1 MDAQDTSANGKEP
14 QIHGTGPHL
23 MGGFEPE
30 EGLGHHSANRPK
42 RNPVPS
48 LLRTL
53 LSDHLDAGYLEAA
66 QARKNGAKPRSRLA
80 EWGWQAIAAIAIAVV
95 FAAAVAQTTRIA
107 PGMKQEKQ
115 GLLAS
120 IRSEQRDSGALE
132 STRDRL
138 SSEVA
143 GARRSQLE
151 GNEQGKELL
160 NRLDQLGLAAA
171 STEVRGPALVVT
183 LADPGSGGDLSDV
196 SKERIPRSQQVIL
209 DRDMQLVVNSLWTS
223 GAEAISVSD
232 VRIGPNVTMRQAGGA
247 ILVDNQPTSSPYRIV
262 AIGPANII
270 KSAFERSPGMARM
283 RLLQK
288 SYGIRLTL
296 ATQENVQMAPA
307 ASRDVKYAKEIPA
320 GNR

>member
-1 MDAQDTSANGKEP
+1 
-14 QIHGTGPHL
+14 

-30 EGLGHHSANRPK
+30 EGLGHHTANRPK

-66 QARKNGAKPRSRLA
+66 EARKNGAAPRARLA

-107 PGMKQEKQ
+107 PGVMQEQ
-115 GLLAS
+115 QSLLAS
-120 IRSEQRDSGALE
+120 IRGEQRDSGALE
-132 STRDRL
+132 STRDQL

-171 STEVRGPALVVT
+171 TTEVRGPALIVT
-183 LADPGSGGDLSDV
+183 LADPGSSGDLSDV

-262 AIGPANII
+262 AIGPANTI

>member
-1 MDAQDTSANGKEP
+1 MSADDP
-14 QIHGTGPHL
+14 IHGNGPHL

-53 LSDHLDAGYLEAA
+53 LSDHLDAGYAEAA
-66 QARKNGAKPRSRLA
+66 AARGGGAAPRSRLA
-80 EWGWQAIAAIAIAVV
+80 EWGWQALAAIAIAAV

-107 PGMKQEKQ
+107 PGVMQEKQ

-120 IRSEQRDSGALE
+120 IRSEKRDSGALE
-132 STRDRL
+132 STRDQL
-138 SSEVA
+138 SAEVA
-143 GARRSQLE
+143 GARRGQLE

-171 STEVRGPALVVT
+171 STPVRGPALIVT
-183 LADPGSGGDLSDV
+183 LADPGSTGDLSDV

-209 DRDMQLVVNSLWTS
+209 DRDMQLVVNSLWNS

-247 ILVDNQPTSSPYRIV
+247 ILVDNQPISSPYRIV
-262 AIGPANII
+262 AIGPANTMR
-270 KSAFERSPGMARM
+270 SSFERSPGMARM

-296 ATQENVQMAPA
+296 STQENVQLAPA
-307 ASRDVKYAKEIPA
+307 ANRDVKYAKEIPTGA
-320 GNR
+320 R

>member
-1 MDAQDTSANGKEP
+1 MSADDP
-14 QIHGTGPHL
+14 IHGNGPHL

-53 LSDHLDAGYLEAA
+53 LSDHLDAGYAEVAA
-66 QARKNGAKPRSRLA
+66 ARGGGAAPRSRLA
-80 EWGWQAIAAIAIAVV
+80 EWGWQALAAIAIAAV

-107 PGMKQEKQ
+107 PGVMQEKQ

-120 IRSEQRDSGALE
+120 IRSEKRDSGALE
-132 STRDRL
+132 STRDQL
-138 SSEVA
+138 SAEVA
-143 GARRSQLE
+143 GARRGQLE

-171 STEVRGPALVVT
+171 STPVRGPALIVT
-183 LADPGSGGDLSDV
+183 LADPGSTGDLSDV

-209 DRDMQLVVNSLWTS
+209 DRDMQLVVNSLWNS

-247 ILVDNQPTSSPYRIV
+247 ILVDNQPISSPYRIV
-262 AIGPANII
+262 AIGPANTMR
-270 KSAFERSPGMARM
+270 SSFERSPGMARM

-296 ATQENVQMAPA
+296 STQENVQLAPA
-307 ASRDVKYAKEIPA
+307 ANRDVKYAKEIPTGA
-320 GNR
+320 R

>member
-1 MDAQDTSANGKEP
+1 MTDESSTPDPVRGNG
-14 QIHGTGPHL
+14 THL

-30 EGLGHHSANRPK
+30 EGLGHHTANRPK

-53 LSDHLDAGYLEAA
+53 LSDHLDAGYAEAA
-66 QARKNGAKPRSRLA
+66 AARRSGAIPRSRWA
-80 EWGWQAIAAIAIAVV
+80 EWGWQAIAAITIAAV

-115 GLLAS
+115 GLLVS
-120 IRSEQRDSGALE
+120 IRGEQRDSSALE

-138 SSEVA
+138 SAEVA
-143 GARRSQLE
+143 GARRTQLE
-151 GNEQGKELL
+151 GNTQGKELL

-171 STEVRGPALVVT
+171 STEVRGPALIVT
-183 LADPGSGGDLSDV
+183 LADPGSAGDLSDV
-196 SKERIPRSQQVIL
+196 SKERVPRSQQVIL

-232 VRIGPNVTMRQAGGA
+232 LRIGPNVTMRQAGGA

-262 AIGPANII
+262 AIGPANTM
-270 KSAFERSPGMARM
+270 KSSFERSPGMARM

-296 ATQENVQMAPA
+296 ATEEDVHMAPA
-307 ASRDVKYAKEIPA
+307 ANRDVKYAKEIPT

>member
-1 MDAQDTSANGKEP
+1 MSTDDP
-14 QIHGTGPHL
+14 VHGNGPHL
-23 MGGFEPE
+23 MGGFEPD
-30 EGLGHHSANRPK
+30 EGLGHHTAGRPK

-53 LSDHLDAGYLEAA
+53 LSDHLDAGYAEAA
-66 QARKNGAKPRSRLA
+66 AARQNGAATRPRLA
-80 EWGWQAIAAIAIAVV
+80 EWGWQAIAAIAVAAV

-107 PGMKQEKQ
+107 PGVKQEKQ
-115 GLLAS
+115 GLLTS

-132 STRDRL
+132 STRDQL
-138 SSEVA
+138 SAEVA

-171 STEVRGPALVVT
+171 TTEVRGPALIVT
-183 LADPGSGGDLSDV
+183 LADPGSTGDLSDV

-223 GAEAISVSD
+223 GAEAISISD

-247 ILVDNQPTSSPYRIV
+247 ILVDNHPTSSPYRIV
-262 AIGPANII
+262 AIGPANTM
-270 KSAFERSPGMARM
+270 KSTFERSPGMTRM

-296 ATQENVQMAPA
+296 ATQDDMQMAPA
-307 ASRDVKYAKEIPA
+307 ANRDVKYAREIPA
-320 GNR
+320 GDR

>member
-1 MDAQDTSANGKEP
+1 MGTQDPPAGARAP
-14 QIHGTGPHL
+14 QIHGTGPHFI
-23 MGGFEPE
+23 GGFELK
-30 EGLGHHSANRPK
+30 EGLGHHTANRPK

-53 LSDHLDAGYLEAA
+53 LSDHLDAGYAEAA
-66 QARKNGAKPRSRLA
+66 AARRDGAAPRSRLA
-80 EWGWQAIAAIAIAVV
+80 EWGWQAIAAIAIAAV

-107 PGMKQEKQ
+107 PGIKQEKQ

-120 IRSEQRDSGALE
+120 IRSEQRDAGVLE

-138 SSEVA
+138 SAEVA

-160 NRLDQLGLAAA
+160 NQLDQLGLSAA

-223 GAEAISVSD
+223 GAEAISISD

-247 ILVDNQPTSSPYRIV
+247 ILVDNQPISSPYRIV
-262 AIGPANII
+262 AIGPANTM

-288 SYGIRLTL
+288 SYGIRLTF
-296 ATQENVQMAPA
+296 ATQEDVQMAPA
-307 ASRDVKYAKEIPA
+307 ANRNVKYAKEIPP

>member
-1 MDAQDTSANGKEP
+1 MGTDDP
-14 QIHGTGPHL
+14 IHGNGPHL

-30 EGLGHHSANRPK
+30 EGLGHHTANRPK

-53 LSDHLDAGYLEAA
+53 LSDHLDAGYAEAA
-66 QARKNGAKPRSRLA
+66 AARQNGAKPRPRLA
-80 EWGWQAIAAIAIAVV
+80 EWGWQAIAAIAITAV
-95 FAAAVAQTTRIA
+95 FAVAVAQTTRIA
-107 PGMKQEKQ
+107 PGVKQEKQ
-115 GLLAS
+115 GLLSS
-120 IRSEQRDSGALE
+120 IRSEQRDSGTLE

-138 SSEVA
+138 STEVA

-151 GNEQGKELL
+151 GNTQGKQLL
-160 NRLDQLGLAAA
+160 NRLDQLGLVAA
-171 STEVRGPALVVT
+171 STEVRGPALIVT
-183 LADPGSGGDLSDV
+183 LADPGSAGDLSDV

-247 ILVDNQPTSSPYRIV
+247 ILVDNRPTSSPYRIV
-262 AIGPANII
+262 AIGPANTM
-270 KSAFERSPGMARM
+270 KSSFERSPGMARM

-288 SYGIRLTL
+288 SYGIRVTL
-296 ATQENVQMAPA
+296 ATQDDTRMAPA
-307 ASRDVKYAKEIPA
+307 ANRDVKYAKEIPV

>member
-1 MDAQDTSANGKEP
+1 MDTPDTPARGKDP
-14 QIHGTGPHL
+14 QIHGNGPHL

-30 EGLGHHSANRPK
+30 EGLGHHTANRPK

-53 LSDHLDAGYLEAA
+53 LSDHLDAGYAEAA
-66 QARKNGAKPRSRLA
+66 EARKNGAAPRGRLA

-107 PGMKQEKQ
+107 PGVMQEKQ

-120 IRSEQRDSGALE
+120 IRGEQRDSGALE
-132 STRDRL
+132 STRDQL

-171 STEVRGPALVVT
+171 STEVRGPALIVT

-262 AIGPANII
+262 AIGPANTI

>member
-1 MDAQDTSANGKEP
+1 MSADDP
-14 QIHGTGPHL
+14 IHGNGPHL

-53 LSDHLDAGYLEAA
+53 LSDHLDAGYAEAA
-66 QARKNGAKPRSRLA
+66 AACAGGAAPRSRLA
-80 EWGWQAIAAIAIAVV
+80 EWGWQALAAIAIAAV

-107 PGMKQEKQ
+107 PGVMQEKQ

-120 IRSEQRDSGALE
+120 IRSEKRDSGALE
-132 STRDRL
+132 STRDQL
-138 SSEVA
+138 SAEVA
-143 GARRSQLE
+143 GARRGQLE

-171 STEVRGPALVVT
+171 STPVRGPALIVT
-183 LADPGSGGDLSDV
+183 LADPGSTGDLSDV

-209 DRDMQLVVNSLWTS
+209 DRDMQLVVNSLWNS

-247 ILVDNQPTSSPYRIV
+247 ILVDNQPISSPYRIV
-262 AIGPANII
+262 AIGPANTMR
-270 KSAFERSPGMARM
+270 SSFERSPGMARM

-296 ATQENVQMAPA
+296 GTQENVQLAPA
-307 ASRDVKYAKEIPA
+307 ANRDVKYAKEIPTGA
-320 GNR
+320 R

>member
-1 MDAQDTSANGKEP
+1 MNAQDASGDGREP

-30 EGLGHHSANRPK
+30 EGLGHHTANRPK

-66 QARKNGAKPRSRLA
+66 EARKNGAAPRARLA

-107 PGMKQEKQ
+107 PGVMQEQ
-115 GLLAS
+115 QSLLAS
-120 IRSEQRDSGALE
+120 IRGEQRDSGALE
-132 STRDRL
+132 STRDQL

-171 STEVRGPALVVT
+171 TTEVRGPALIVT
-183 LADPGSGGDLSDV
+183 LADPGGSGDLSDV

-262 AIGPANII
+262 AIGPANTI

>member
-53 LSDHLDAGYLEAA
+53 LSDHLDAGYAEAA
-66 QARKNGAKPRSRLA
+66 QARKNGAKPRSRPA

-107 PGMKQEKQ
+107 PGMQQEKQ

-120 IRSEQRDSGALE
+120 IRGEQRDSGALE

-232 VRIGPNVTMRQAGGA
+232 VRIGPNVTMRQAG
-247 ILVDNQPTSSPYRIV
+247 
-262 AIGPANII
+262 
-270 KSAFERSPGMARM
+270 ERSWSTTSPRAPLSDRGYWPG
-283 RLLQK
+283 
-288 SYGIRLTL
+288 
-296 ATQENVQMAPA
+296 
-307 ASRDVKYAKEIPA
+307 
-320 GNR
+320 

>member
-1 MDAQDTSANGKEP
+1 MGTQDPTAGGREP

-30 EGLGHHSANRPK
+30 EGLGHHTANRPK

-53 LSDHLDAGYLEAA
+53 LSDHLDAGYAEAA
-66 QARKNGAKPRSRLA
+66 AARRGDAAPRSRLA
-80 EWGWQAIAAIAIAVV
+80 EWGWQAIAAIAIAAV

-107 PGMKQEKQ
+107 PGVKQEKQ

-120 IRSEQRDSGALE
+120 IRSEQRDTGALE
-132 STRDRL
+132 STRDQL
-138 SSEVA
+138 SGEVA

-160 NRLDQLGLAAA
+160 NQLDQLGLSAA

-223 GAEAISVSD
+223 GAEAISISD

-262 AIGPANII
+262 AIGPANTM
-270 KSAFERSPGMARM
+270 KAAFERSPGMARM

-296 ATQENVQMAPA
+296 ATQEDVQMAPA
-307 ASRDVKYAKEIPA
+307 ANRDVKYAKEIPP

>member
-1 MDAQDTSANGKEP
+1 
-14 QIHGTGPHL
+14 
-23 MGGFEPE
+23 
-30 EGLGHHSANRPK
+30 
-42 RNPVPS
+42 
-48 LLRTL
+48 
-53 LSDHLDAGYLEAA
+53 
-66 QARKNGAKPRSRLA
+66 
-80 EWGWQAIAAIAIAVV
+80 
-95 FAAAVAQTTRIA
+95 
-107 PGMKQEKQ
+107 MKQEKQ

-151 GNEQGKELL
+151 GNEQGKDLL

-232 VRIGPNVTMRQAGGA
+232 VRIGPNVTMRQAG
-247 ILVDNQPTSSPYRIV
+247 
-262 AIGPANII
+262 
-270 KSAFERSPGMARM
+270 ERSWSTTSPRAPLSDRGDRPG
-283 RLLQK
+283 
-288 SYGIRLTL
+288 
-296 ATQENVQMAPA
+296 
-307 ASRDVKYAKEIPA
+307 
-320 GNR
+320 

>member
-1 MDAQDTSANGKEP
+1 MSADDP
-14 QIHGTGPHL
+14 IHGNGPHL

-53 LSDHLDAGYLEAA
+53 LSDHLDAGYAEAA
-66 QARKNGAKPRSRLA
+66 AARGGGAAPRSRLA
-80 EWGWQAIAAIAIAVV
+80 EWGWQALAAIAIAAV

-107 PGMKQEKQ
+107 PGVMQEKQ

-120 IRSEQRDSGALE
+120 IRSEKRDSGALE
-132 STRDRL
+132 STRDQL
-138 SSEVA
+138 SAEVA
-143 GARRSQLE
+143 GARRGQLE

-171 STEVRGPALVVT
+171 STPVRGPALIVT
-183 LADPGSGGDLSDV
+183 LADPGSTGDLSDV

-209 DRDMQLVVNSLWTS
+209 DRDMQLVVNSLWNS

-247 ILVDNQPTSSPYRIV
+247 ILVDNQPISSPYRIV
-262 AIGPANII
+262 AIGPANTMR
-270 KSAFERSPGMARM
+270 SSFERSPGMARM

-296 ATQENVQMAPA
+296 GTQENVQLAPA
-307 ASRDVKYAKEIPA
+307 ANRDVKYAKEIPTGA
-320 GNR
+320 R

>member
-1 MDAQDTSANGKEP
+1 MSTDDP
-14 QIHGTGPHL
+14 IHGAGPHL

-53 LSDHLDAGYLEAA
+53 LSDHLDAGYAEAA
-66 QARKNGAKPRSRLA
+66 TARRNGAAPRSRLA
-80 EWGWQAIAAIAIAVV
+80 EWGWQAVAAIAIAAV

-107 PGMKQEKQ
+107 PGVMQEKQ

-132 STRDRL
+132 STRDQL
-138 SSEVA
+138 SAEVA
-143 GARRSQLE
+143 DARRSQLE

-171 STEVRGPALVVT
+171 STQVRGPALIVT
-183 LADPGSGGDLSDV
+183 LADPGSAGDLSDV

-232 VRIGPNVTMRQAGGA
+232 VRVGPNVTMRQAGGA
-247 ILVDNQPTSSPYRIV
+247 ILVDNQPISSPYRIV
-262 AIGPANII
+262 AIGPANTM
-270 KSAFERSPGMARM
+270 KSSFERSPGMARM

-296 ATQENVQMAPA
+296 GTQEDVQLAPA
-307 ASRDVKYAKEIPA
+307 VNRDVKYAKEIPV

>member
-1 MDAQDTSANGKEP
+1 MDTPDTPGSGKDP
-14 QIHGTGPHL
+14 QIHGNGPHL

-30 EGLGHHSANRPK
+30 EGLGHHTANRPK

-66 QARKNGAKPRSRLA
+66 EARKNGTAPRGRLA

-107 PGMKQEKQ
+107 PGVMQEKQ

-120 IRSEQRDSGALE
+120 IRSEQRDSGTLE
-132 STRDRL
+132 ATRDQL

-262 AIGPANII
+262 AIGPANTI

-296 ATQENVQMAPA
+296 ATQENAQMAPA

>member
-1 MDAQDTSANGKEP
+1 MSAEDP
-14 QIHGTGPHL
+14 IHGNGPHL

-53 LSDHLDAGYLEAA
+53 LSDHLDAGYAEAA
-66 QARKNGAKPRSRLA
+66 AARRDGAAPRSRLA
-80 EWGWQAIAAIAIAVV
+80 EWSWQAVAAVAIAAV
-95 FAAAVAQTTRIA
+95 FAAAIAQTTRIA
-107 PGMKQEKQ
+107 PGVMQEKQ

-132 STRDRL
+132 STRDQL
-138 SSEVA
+138 AAEVA

-160 NRLDQLGLAAA
+160 NRLDHLGLAAA
-171 STEVRGPALVVT
+171 STEVRGPALIVT
-183 LADPGSGGDLSDV
+183 LADPGSAGDLSDV

-209 DRDMQLVVNSLWTS
+209 DRDMQLVVNSLWNS

-247 ILVDNQPTSSPYRIV
+247 ILVDNQPISSPYRIV
-262 AIGPANII
+262 AVGPANTM
-270 KSAFERSPGMARM
+270 KSSFERSPGMARM

-296 ATQENVQMAPA
+296 GTQENVQLAPA
-307 ASRDVKYAKEIPA
+307 VNRDVKYAKEIPA
-320 GNR
+320 GGR

>member
-1 MDAQDTSANGKEP
+1 MSADDP
-14 QIHGTGPHL
+14 IHGNGPHL

-53 LSDHLDAGYLEAA
+53 LSDHLDAGYAEAA
-66 QARKNGAKPRSRLA
+66 AARGGGAAPRSRLA
-80 EWGWQAIAAIAIAVV
+80 EWGWQALAAIAIAAV

-107 PGMKQEKQ
+107 PGVMQEKQ

-120 IRSEQRDSGALE
+120 IRSEKRDSGALE
-132 STRDRL
+132 STRDQL
-138 SSEVA
+138 SAEVA
-143 GARRSQLE
+143 GARRGQLE

-171 STEVRGPALVVT
+171 STPVRGPALIVM
-183 LADPGSGGDLSDV
+183 LADPGSTGDLSDV

-209 DRDMQLVVNSLWTS
+209 DRDMQLVVNSLWNS

-247 ILVDNQPTSSPYRIV
+247 ILVDNQPISSPYRIV
-262 AIGPANII
+262 AIGPANTMR
-270 KSAFERSPGMARM
+270 SSFERSPGMARM

-296 ATQENVQMAPA
+296 GTQEDVQLAPA
-307 ASRDVKYAKEIPA
+307 ANRDVKYAKEIPTGA
-320 GNR
+320 R

>member
-1 MDAQDTSANGKEP
+1 MSTDDP
-14 QIHGTGPHL
+14 IHGAGPHL

-53 LSDHLDAGYLEAA
+53 LSDHLDAGYAEAA
-66 QARKNGAKPRSRLA
+66 AARRNGAAPRSRLA
-80 EWGWQAIAAIAIAVV
+80 EWGWQAVAAIAIAAV

-107 PGMKQEKQ
+107 PGVMQEKQ

-132 STRDRL
+132 ATRDQL
-138 SSEVA
+138 SAEVA

-171 STEVRGPALVVT
+171 STQVRGPALIVT
-183 LADPGSGGDLSDV
+183 LADPGSTGDLSDV

-232 VRIGPNVTMRQAGGA
+232 VRVGPNVTMRQAGGA
-247 ILVDNQPTSSPYRIV
+247 ILVDNQPISSPYRIV
-262 AIGPANII
+262 AIGPANTM
-270 KSAFERSPGMARM
+270 KSSFERSPGMARM

-296 ATQENVQMAPA
+296 GTQENVQLAPA
-307 ASRDVKYAKEIPA
+307 VNRDVKYAKEIPV